1 MSVCS
6 KSFSVEKY
14 QPNSLNKEGPKKTNS
29 SDLLSFTISYRTT
42 PKYYSGDHR
51 EKIKLFYQELD
62 REGEGLDGAE
72 MHEELERR
80 RRTEIMRRILE
91 TFLIILVTVSSILCI
106 CLLCL
111 LKFCWEIIQSE
122 LSNVSFINKYRCNN
136 CCRMNNL
143 EYFLNSMEYDVYCK

>member
-1 MSVCS
+1 MYTTVRHPQNTVNTLLDAKSCRIICRTYKLCLTPGMSVCS

-14 QPNSLNKEGPKKTNS
+14 QPISLKEGPKKTNS

-111 LKFCWEIIQSE
+111 LKFC
-122 LSNVSFINKYRCNN
+122 
-136 CCRMNNL
+136 
-143 EYFLNSMEYDVYCK
+143 